1 MVYSIEFVSNKL
13 SKKNFGK
20 KNQDYRHH
28 HHHHHLKRELK
39 LVRQNNNKF
48 QVLEIQRAKE

>member
-28 HHHHHLKRELK
+28 HHHHLKRELK

>member
-13 SKKNFGK
+13 SKKDLGK
-20 KNQDYRHH
+20 KIEDHDDDDD
-28 HHHHHLKRELK
+28 LKSELK

-48 QVLEIQRAKE
+48 QVLEIQRGK